1 MPTEELHFRHFIS
14 EIVVMSISQRLVM
27 DNVLQSLPH
36 PMQERYLYITGRMK
50 EIIITAS
57 GEKVPPRPIEEAI
70 KRELPL
76 ISNAIVI
83 GDQQRFLCCL
93 VTLKVRY
100 IRTRRFQDRFS
111 GQPLQ
116 TEVDEETG
124 VPTDRLS
131 EMALSCCQAA
141 GSSAHTVGEVV
152 GGEGDRK
159 VLKMIQ
165 HGIDR
170 VNKAAASRIQKA
182 SHTPFVLATPTNDV
196 MCFTDCQVVN
206 SGARLLS
213 SRRRAE

>member
-1 MPTEELHFRHFIS
+1 
-14 EIVVMSISQRLVM
+14 MSISQKLVM

-36 PMQERYLYITGRMK
+36 PMQEGYLYITGRMK

-111 GQPLQ
+111 GQTLCRQ
-116 TEVDEETG
+116 RWMKRQVYRRTG
-124 VPTDRLS
+124 CRRWHCRVARQREAPPTRW
-131 EMALSCCQAA
+131 
-141 GSSAHTVGEVV
+141 GRWW
-152 GGEGDRK
+152 EGR
-159 VLKMIQ
+159 
-165 HGIDR
+165 GIVR
-170 VNKAAASRIQKA
+170 
-182 SHTPFVLATPTNDV
+182 
-196 MCFTDCQVVN
+196 
-206 SGARLLS
+206 S
-213 SRRRAE
+213 SR